1 MVVIFGFGPGKAEDL
16 GEVAPIVCPNCPNEV
31 FLHHIRSKKTISLYF
46 IPVVPYGTDEYLICP
61 ICTHGSALSKAQIP
75 AVMAMAGSTAAYRR
89 GQRREDFYR
98 HEVDQFW
105 PRMGFAGPSMPPP
118 AFSPSGASA
127 ASGPAG
133 AVSTAP
139 PTLGTPSV
147 TAATPPSAGVASPPA
162 VLSDRFEALARLH
175 ANGVLTDAEFAAAKE
190 RILGR

>member
-1 MVVIFGFGPGKAEDL
+1 MVVIFGFGPGQAKDL
-16 GEVAPIVCPNCPNEV
+16 GEVAPIVCPNCHNEV

-61 ICTHGSALSKAQIP
+61 ICTHGSALTKTQIP
-75 AVMAMAGSTAAYRR
+75 AVTAMAATTAAYRR

-105 PRMGFAGPSMPPP
+105 PRVGLAGRSAPPP
-118 AFSPSGASA
+118 ALSPSGAPA

-133 AVSTAP
+133 PTSTAP
-139 PTLGTPSV
+139 PARGAPSV
-147 TAATPPSAGVASPPA
+147 SATPPVTGSASPPVA
-162 VLSDRFEALARLH
+162 ISDRLEALSRLH

-190 RILGR
+190 RILGP